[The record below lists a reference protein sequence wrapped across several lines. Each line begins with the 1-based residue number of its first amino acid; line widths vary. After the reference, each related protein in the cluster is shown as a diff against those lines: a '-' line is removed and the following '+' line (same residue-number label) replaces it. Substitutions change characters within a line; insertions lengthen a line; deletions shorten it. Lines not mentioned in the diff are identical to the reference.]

1 MKMIFLYVLFLS
13 LGIPA
18 CFKINEKVPP
28 LKARFFLENRLP
40 TPLQKTVSQTL
51 EVSKINITT
60 DSQALILETDLIN
73 VELVKVELGLCL
85 LFQIDRS
92 LVNQLYTLSIN
103 EKGSRIVFIYN
114 GRTIGST
121 ILSNPIADGKLYM
134 FLEISDRE
142 LPEIVADLKAFTS
155 LKNKPSS

>member
-1 MKMIFLYVLFLS
+1 MKMTLLFVSILS
-13 LGIPA
+13 LGIPG
-18 CFKINEKVPP
+18 CFKISEKVPP

-51 EVSKINITT
+51 EVSKINIIT

-92 LVNQLYTLSIN
+92 LVNRLYTKSIN
-103 EKGSRIVFIYN
+103 EKGSRIVFVYN
-114 GRTIGST
+114 ERTIGST

-142 LPEIVADLKAFTS
+142 LPEIVTDLKDFIS
-155 LKNKPSS
+155 LKNKSSS